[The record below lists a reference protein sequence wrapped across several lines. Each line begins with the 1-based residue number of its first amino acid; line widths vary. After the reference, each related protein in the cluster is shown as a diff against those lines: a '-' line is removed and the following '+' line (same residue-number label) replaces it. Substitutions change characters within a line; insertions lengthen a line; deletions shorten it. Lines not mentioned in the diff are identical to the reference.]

1 MYKCSYYWEIFNC
14 VSIKNRA
21 LSIGFIFDLMLEEN
35 MTYEEKLVKGK
46 YRITTEA
53 YYGNE

>member
-21 LSIGFIFDLMLEEN
+21 LSIEFIFDLMLEEN